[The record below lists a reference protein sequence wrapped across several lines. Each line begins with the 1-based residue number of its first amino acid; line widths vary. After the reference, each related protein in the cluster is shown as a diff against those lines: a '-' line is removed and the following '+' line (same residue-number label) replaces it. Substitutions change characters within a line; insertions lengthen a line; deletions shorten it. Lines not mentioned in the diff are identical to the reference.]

1 MDYPTP
7 GGPVKNIAHTR
18 EDEIKQLEECNEE
31 LETKISDYRKTKL
44 VVFAM
49 VRDGFAIQRWVRDEW
64 VRDEWVL
71 SAVGDYDICSSG
83 FGRTLLPPD

>member
-7 GGPVKNIAHTR
+7 GGPFKNIAHTR

-49 VRDGFAIQRWVRDEW
+49 GSRWVRD
-64 VRDEWVL
+64 
-71 SAVGDYDICSSG
+71 SAMGS
-83 FGRTLLPPD
+83 R